1 MREIEV
7 KYQVLDREAL
17 LLALKERGVWL
28 SEPVWQDDQAYA
40 PAGWDFGDDKTG
52 VAFARLRTA
61 GGCHTFTVKRPDL
74 NAQSCTERETEVMD
88 REAMHEA
95 VQLMGY
101 RPTVRVAKT
110 RRTGMLDGVEL
121 CLDDLEGVGLFMELE
136 RIVPDGA
143 DEAAV
148 QEEMA
153 ALVATLG
160 VEMERTSA
168 TYDALVRR
176 HWGRLGRWGRIA
188 ATTCSG
194 GSAPTW

>member
-17 LLALKERGVWL
+17 LLALKERGVRL

-40 PAGWDFGDDKTG
+40 PAGWDFGDDKIG

-61 GGCHTFTVKRPDL
+61 GGRHTFTIKRPDL
-74 NAQSCTERETEVMD
+74 NAQSCTERETEVVD

-110 RRTGMLDGVEL
+110 RRTGTLDGVEL
-121 CLDDLEGVGLFMELE
+121 CLDDVEDAGLFLELE
-136 RIVPDGA
+136 RIVPDDA

-153 ALVATLG
+153 ALVASLG
-160 VEMERTSA
+160 VEVERTSA

-176 HWGRLGRWGRIA
+176 G
-188 ATTCSG
+188 
-194 GSAPTW
+194 